1 MRLFLLL
8 LTVVAGPLHA
18 FETESGT
25 QQSDTDR
32 KSAEVIKPIDS
43 SKNSIAALKAL
54 GASIGSCIY
63 RFMA

>member
-1 MRLFLLL
+1 MRLCILLL

-18 FETESGT
+18 
-25 QQSDTDR
+25 DTDR

-63 RFMA
+63 RFMAC

>member
-1 MRLFLLL
+1 LLL
-8 LTVVAGPLHA
+8 LTIVAGPLHT
-18 FETESGT
+18 FETESET
-25 QQSDTDR
+25 QQSGTDR